1 MIVAITF
8 MIIATVAV
16 AALVLAPRLGEGR
29 VVYEETP
36 DHAPAFGAD
45 MSWLAVR
52 TKDTSRLVAALG
64 LEQLY
69 AANWS
74 TGLGTAYSPD
84 LGETRVFVSPPVN
97 GWTFV
102 VGRPLPQPLGKAF
115 LDKTTP
121 LLLDLGREF
130 IELQYFLCGPQIDHF
145 AWARVIDGRLVRAF
159 AIGDEGVL
167 WNKGKPGKE
176 EKAMGLKLFEL
187 RGVRGR
193 RGDAGN
199 EIVLYPTEQHVMHLA
214 SKWSI
219 DPSRIDGMG
228 GEPALGWVGT
238 APSKWRSERA
248 ARQTAA

>member
-1 MIVAITF
+1 
-8 MIIATVAV
+8 MIIAIVVMIAATVAV
-16 AALVLAPRLGEGR
+16 AAFVLAPRIGEGR
-29 VVYEETP
+29 VVYEQTP
-36 DHAPAFGAD
+36 DRPPPFGSN

-52 TKDTSRLVAALG
+52 TRDTSRLVGALG
-64 LEQLY
+64 LVHVSG
-69 AANWS
+69 ANWS
-74 TGLGTAYSPD
+74 TGLGTVYAAD
-84 LGETRVFVSPPVN
+84 LGETRVFVSPPVG

-102 VGRPLPQPLGKAF
+102 VGQILPQPLGKSF

-130 IELQYFLCGPQIDHF
+130 IEVQYYLASPAIDHF
-145 AWARVIDGRLVRAF
+145 AWARVIDGKLVRAF

-199 EIVLYPTEQHVMHLA
+199 EIVLYPTEEHVMRLA
-214 SKWSI
+214 ARWSI
-219 DPSRIDGMG
+219 DPTRIS
-228 GEPALGWVGT
+228 ELKTEAALGWIGL
-238 APSKWRSERA
+238 APPGWRSERA
-248 ARQTAA
+248 RKAA

>member
-1 MIVAITF
+1 MIVAIAL
-8 MIIATVAV
+8 MIVVTIAV
-16 AALVLAPRLGEGR
+16 AAFVLAPRIGEGR

-36 DHAPAFGAD
+36 DRPPAFGTD
-45 MSWLAVR
+45 MTWLAVR
-52 TKDTSRLVAALG
+52 TKDASRLVTALG
-64 LEQLY
+64 LDHVY
-69 AANWS
+69 VANWS
-74 TGLGTAYSPD
+74 TGLGTIYD
-84 LGETRVFVSPPVN
+84 GTLGETRAFVSPPVN

-102 VGRPLPQPLGKAF
+102 VARALPQPLGKGF

-130 IELQYFLCGPQIDHF
+130 IEVQYFLNAPEIDHF
-145 AWARVIDGRLVRAF
+145 AWARVIDGKLVRAF

-199 EIVLYPTEQHVMHLA
+199 EIVLYPTEQHVMSLA
-214 SKWSI
+214 AKWSVA
-219 DPSRIDGMG
+219 PASLDGARVEAG
-228 GEPALGWVGT
+228 LGWVGT
-238 APSKWRSERA
+238 IPSRWRSERSRA
-248 ARQTAA
+248 AA